1 MVTRGVARALGASRG
16 VARARSRAE
25 VCDRRRARGTSRRD
39 MRALRAASARATTRD
54 GAKRA
59 SRARRSKRVA
69 RNASSATHEPWEL
82 GLGELH
88 FSTRDVDALAGAS
101 ARDDALGALSPTW
114 RTLLLSDGS
123 VTRHLSVLGRAERT
137 EVEVTRRSAR
147 DDGTRARGRPSRP
160 SDVEAMLRGPIVRRE
175 VYLRAGEVRGADGR
189 PAVYAASW
197 WNEDALAAYLPDEDA
212 SMWANLR
219 TRHVELHREIREV
232 YYGESEGLEAAF
244 GERGPFWGRHYIFWS
259 GGAPIT
265 VVYEVFNPAAFERA
279 LGPLKA
285 A

>member
-1 MVTRGVARALGASRG
+1 MRAHRAARARARRRATARRATSRARRGVARRSTR
-16 VARARSRAE
+16 ARARR
-25 VCDRRRARGTSRRD
+25 TSRGN
-39 MRALRAASARATTRD
+39 S
-54 GAKRA
+54 GWAK
-59 SRARRSKRVA
+59 
-69 RNASSATHEPWEL
+69 
-82 GLGELH
+82 LH

-101 ARDDALGALSPTW
+101 ARDDALGALAPTW

-123 VTRHLSVLGRAERT
+123 VTRHLSVLGKTGGE
-137 EVEVTRRSAR
+137 
-147 DDGTRARGRPSRP
+147 DGGGGDAATRAGRRDARRGGRPTTTERRGGDAAGDRSR
-160 SDVEAMLRGPIVRRE
+160 VERCTCARE
-175 VYLRAGEVRGADGR
+175 RCGAADGR

-279 LGPLKA
+279 LGPLQAGVALGKVLSYSSSMIV
-285 A
+285 